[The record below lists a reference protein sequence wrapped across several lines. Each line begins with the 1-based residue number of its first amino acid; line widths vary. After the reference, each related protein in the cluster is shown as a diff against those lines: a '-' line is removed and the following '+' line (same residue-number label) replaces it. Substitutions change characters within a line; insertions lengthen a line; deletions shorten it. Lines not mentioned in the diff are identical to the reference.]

1 MNLLELHIV
10 RSRMFGRYHLSD
22 TSIEGDHSV
31 LSLIYIEIS
40 QFVAHYFKTLKGN
53 GNLILA
59 NVICFVS
66 VGKHL

>member
-1 MNLLELHIV
+1 MKLLEFHIV

-40 QFVAHYFKTLKGN
+40 QFIAQHFKTLN
-53 GNLILA
+53 
-59 NVICFVS
+59 
-66 VGKHL
+66 